1 MFKALK
7 ALFEPTE
14 ARPTPT
20 SSDVESATAALM
32 IMLAIADSHFDDR
45 ERDTVVRLVKE
56 RSGLNDEELT
66 TLISEAEQ
74 AAESATS
81 IYEFSQQL
89 NKVMSYEDRVKVV
102 LGMWEVAYADGVIDK
117 YEEHL
122 IRRVCDLMY
131 ISHQDFIQ
139 TRNTIRDQ

>member
-7 ALFEPTE
+7 ALLEPTE
-14 ARPTPT
+14 TQPTPT
-20 SSDVESATAALM
+20 SRDVESASAALM

-45 ERDTVVRLVKE
+45 ERQMVVKLIKE
-56 RSGLNDEELT
+56 RSELDDAELNM
-66 TLISEAEQ
+66 LISEAEQ
-74 AAESATS
+74 AATSATS

-89 NKVMSYEDRVKVV
+89 NKVLVYEDRVKVV
-102 LGMWEVAYADGVIDK
+102 RGMWEVAYADGVIDK

-131 ISHQDFIQ
+131 VSHQDFIQ
-139 TRNTIRDQ
+139 TRNSVRDQ

>member
-7 ALFEPTE
+7 ALLEPAE
-14 ARPTPT
+14 AQPTPT
-20 SSDVESATAALM
+20 SRDVESASAALM

-45 ERDTVVRLVKE
+45 ERQMVVKLIKE
-56 RSGLNDEELT
+56 RSELDDAELNI
-66 TLISEAEQ
+66 LISEAEQ
-74 AAESATS
+74 AATSATS

-89 NKVMSYEDRVKVV
+89 NKVLVYEDRVKVV
-102 LGMWEVAYADGVIDK
+102 RGMWEVAYADGVIDK

-131 ISHQDFIQ
+131 VSHQDFIQ
-139 TRNTIRDQ
+139 TRNSVRDQ

>member
-7 ALFEPTE
+7 ALLEPAE
-14 ARPTPT
+14 AQPTPT
-20 SSDVESATAALM
+20 SRDVESASAALM

-45 ERDTVVRLVKE
+45 ERQMVVKLIKE
-56 RSGLNDEELT
+56 RSELDDAELNM
-66 TLISEAEQ
+66 LISEAEQ
-74 AAESATS
+74 AATSATS

-89 NKVMSYEDRVKVV
+89 NKVLVYEDRVKVV
-102 LGMWEVAYADGVIDK
+102 RGMWEVAYADGVIDK

-131 ISHQDFIQ
+131 VSHQDFIQ
-139 TRNTIRDQ
+139 TRNSVRDQ

>member
-14 ARPTPT
+14 TRPTST
-20 SSDVESATAALM
+20 SSDLESATAALM

-45 ERDTVVRLVKE
+45 ERDTVVRLIKE
-56 RSGLNDEELT
+56 RSGLDDEELT

>member
-14 ARPTPT
+14 TRPTPT

-45 ERDTVVRLVKE
+45 ERDTVVRLIKE

-139 TRNTIRDQ
+139 TRNTVRDQ

>member
-7 ALFEPTE
+7 ALFEATE
-14 ARPTPT
+14 VQPTPT
-20 SSDVESATAALM
+20 SNDVESATAALM

-45 ERDTVVRLVKE
+45 ERATVVRLVKE
-56 RSGLNDEELT
+56 RSGLNDAELD

-74 AAESATS
+74 AAKSATS

-89 NKVMSYEDRVKVV
+89 NKALRYEDRVNVV
-102 LGMWEVAYADGVIDK
+102 RGMWEVAYADGVIDK

-139 TRNTIRDQ
+139 TRNLVRDQ